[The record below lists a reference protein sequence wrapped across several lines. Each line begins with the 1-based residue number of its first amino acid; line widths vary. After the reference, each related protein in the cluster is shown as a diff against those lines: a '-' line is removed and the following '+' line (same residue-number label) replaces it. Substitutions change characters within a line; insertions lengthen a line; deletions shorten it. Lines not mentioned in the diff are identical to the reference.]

1 MQIKSVVTSV
11 GRSGFF
17 NWDMMAMKRGARY
30 NGFLMEGEPIS
41 PGFKSIVQP
50 GTALSIMLL
59 LDDGQVAFGDC
70 VDVIFTGAAGRDPLF
85 NATEQSKRFAEDVRD
100 RLIGRDVNRFKEIA
114 SEFDELTVSGNRLH
128 TGLRY
133 GLTQALLHATALANR
148 CTMAEIIS
156 REYNSPISDATIPIL
171 ASCLDDDP
179 MLDRMILKQA
189 ELLPHAAFVDVER
202 DVGRDG
208 SKLLAYA
215 KKVVD
220 RIAEIGA
227 PGYRPIIHL
236 DVYGTLGELCQLDL
250 DRVARFLGQIEET
263 VKPHRL
269 MVEAPVMMKSRQ
281 EQIEAFLKLRA
292 AIKRMNLQVQIIAD
306 EWCNTLEDIRV
317 FVDAMAADLVQ
328 VKMPDLGGINNTIEA
343 VLYARQGGVGTSLG
357 GTGNETDQSTR
368 ITTHIGLACQPTFML
383 SKPGFGGDEALMIE
397 TNEMLRT
404 LALVKTRTVKQV

>member
-1 MQIKSVVTSV
+1 MKIRNVVTSV

-17 NWDMMAMKRGARY
+17 NWDMLALKRGAKP

-41 PGFKSIVQP
+41 PGFKSIIQP

-59 LDDGQVAFGDC
+59 LDDDQVAFGDC

-85 NATEQSKRFAEDVRD
+85 NATEQSKRFATDVRD
-100 RLIGRDVNRFKEIA
+100 RLIGRDIRQFRKIA
-114 SEFDELTVSGNRLH
+114 GEFDGLTILGKKLH

-133 GLTQALLHATALANR
+133 GMTQALLHAASLANG

-156 REYNSPISDATIPIL
+156 REYDSQISRNTIPIL
-171 ASCLDDDP
+171 ASCLDDAP

-208 SKLLAYA
+208 GKLLAYA
-215 KKVVD
+215 KRVVE
-220 RIAEIGA
+220 RVARIGA
-227 PGYRPIIHL
+227 QGYRPIIHL
-236 DVYGTLGELCQLDL
+236 DVYGTLGELFEGDL
-250 DRVARFLGQIEET
+250 DCVAQFLGNIEET
-263 VKPHRL
+263 VKPHAL
-269 MVEAPVMMKSRQ
+269 MVEAPVMMKSR
-281 EQIEAFLKLRA
+281 EDQIEAFVDLRA
-292 AIKRMNLQVQIIAD
+292 AIKRRGLQVQIIAD
-306 EWCNTLEDIRV
+306 EWCNTLEDIKV
-317 FVDAMAADLVQ
+317 FVDAKAADLVQ

-368 ITTHIGLACQPTFML
+368 VTAHIALACQPTFML

-404 LALVKTRTVKQV
+404 LALINARPN